1 MRTHFFGLL
10 LLASISLPA
19 AGQQKPTALPATGN
33 APGYSWQTSIGIHSK
48 NTQNIVVAVSPG
60 TVYYTLDGGTTWK
73 TGNVP
78 VVGEQG
84 DTKLLSDGHGTFY
97 YFQTNGLGITSCYTS
112 HDGQTWDTG
121 MPVPMSANKR
131 NERVGVT
138 VDAKGALYLTYTQF
152 DAYPSED
159 EACRSSIWMTKSSS
173 GRKWS
178 TPKEMSQTPGRCN
191 DMRYAASGSQ
201 AAIAADG
208 KSYVAWLTG
217 QTIFMDRS
225 FDGSMWLTNDI
236 TITRLKADPTY
247 SEPTLLID
255 RAKGPRAGSLYM
267 SWADTRSAK
276 DDADIW
282 FIRSTN
288 YGDNWTSPQRIND
301 DAAGQQY
308 QPAMA
313 VDPTTG
319 VIYVLY
325 FDRRES
331 EGEGLATAVY
341 LAWSDDGGNNF
352 HNKKISTESFLGEA
366 TIPER
371 GYTGLAV
378 QKGNIAAV
386 WVQDLD
392 GKPAVFTVTTTQD
405 ALEVKPIATK

>member
-1 MRTHFFGLL
+1 MHAHFFGLL
-10 LLASISLPA
+10 LLASVSLPA
-19 AGQQKPTALPATGN
+19 AGQQKPTALPLTT
-33 APGYSWQTSIGIHSK
+33 APAASWQASVAIHPK
-48 NTQNIVVAVSPG
+48 NTQNVVVATSPG
-60 TVYYTLDGGTTWK
+60 SVYYTMDGGNTWK
-73 TGNVP
+73 QTGNLP
-78 VVGEQG
+78 AVGEQG
-84 DTKLLSDGHGTFY
+84 DTQLLSDGHGTFY
-97 YFQTNGLGITSCYTS
+97 YFQTNGPGITSCFAS
-112 HDGQTWDTG
+112 RDGQVWDQGT
-121 MPVPMSANKR
+121 PVPMGANKR

-138 VDAKGALYLTYTQF
+138 ADAKGSLHLTYTQF
-152 DAYPSED
+152 DAYPSD
-159 EACRSSIWMTKSSS
+159 DDACRSSIWMTKSSN
-173 GRKWS
+173 GKKWS
-178 TPKEMSQTPGRCN
+178 TPREISQTPGRCN
-191 DMRYAASGSQ
+191 DVRHAASGAL

-225 FDGSMWLTNDI
+225 FDGSMWLSNDI
-236 TITRLKADPTY
+236 AIIRLKGEPGY
-247 SEPTLLID
+247 NEPTLAVD
-255 RAKGPRAGSLYM
+255 RTKGARAGSLYM
-267 SWADTRSAK
+267 SWADTRSGK

-331 EGEGLATAVY
+331 EGESLATAVY

-352 HNKKISTESFLGEA
+352 HNKKISTESFIGEA
-366 TIPER
+366 TFPAR

-378 QKGNIAAV
+378 QKGIIAAV
-386 WVQDLD
+386 WVQDLN
-392 GKPAVFTVTTTQD
+392 GKPAVFTATTTQD
-405 ALEVKPIATK
+405 ALGVKQIATK